1 MRAWERERATMTAA
15 RPKLREEDDQTW
27 NAIQGLEDSEDA
39 QVRMLWYSE
48 VPGSGAPE
56 RLMVAGVQA
65 LENRGM
71 IVDGWESLVDRGIA
85 ALDAGDMPA
94 LHEVTTIMW
103 QAFANARRDE
113 TAAYWQFQN
122 IENWEQCKRALV
134 VPSAASY
141 TGSDED
147 FRSRLHAG
155 WLGQIIGGAL
165 GTAIEGYTA
174 HALKETLGDIRGYL
188 VQPNTYNDD
197 ITYELAF
204 LKAYE
209 RSGSRVTGT
218 EIGNQWVALVPF
230 GWSAELVALRNLRAG
245 LVAPRSGS
253 WNNPYSEWIGAQMRG
268 AVCGMIA
275 PGDPREAARLA
286 WIDGEVSHTG
296 NGILGEV
303 FNAMLVALS
312 FVEHDIRVALQQCVD
327 ALPAESEYASVVRFA
342 LDECTERTDWRE
354 AWGACEER
362 YKTYNWVH
370 AYPNACAEVVALWF
384 GNGSFDET
392 MHIVAMAG
400 QDVDCNAAQ
409 IATALCVAQGPSCL
423 SSDWTDPIGDE
434 LDTYV
439 RGMKKLSI
447 RELANWT
454 ARVAGRSGSR

>member
-39 QVRMLWYSE
+39 QARMLWYSE

-71 IVDGWESLVDRGIA
+71 TVDGWEGLVDQGIA

-103 QAFANARRDE
+103 QAFANPRKE
-113 TAAYWQFQN
+113 ESSPYWKYEQIN
-122 IENWEQCKRALV
+122 NWEQCKRSLK
-134 VPSAASY
+134 PPAASDY
-141 TGSDED
+141 PESDTE
-147 FRSRLHAG
+147 FLKRLHAG
-155 WLGQIIGGAL
+155 WLGQIVGGAL

-174 HALKETLGDIRGYL
+174 AALKETLGDIRGYL

-209 RSGSRVTGT
+209 QSGSRVTGT

-230 GWSAELVALRNLRAG
+230 GWSAEYVALRNLKAG
-245 LVAPRSGS
+245 MVAPRSGS

-268 AVCGMIA
+268 AICGMIT

-303 FNAMLVALS
+303 FNAMLVSLS
-312 FVEHDIRVALQQCVD
+312 FVEHDIRAALQQCVD
-327 ALPAESEYASVVRFA
+327 ALPSESEYASVVRFA
-342 LDECTERTDWRE
+342 LDECSERTSWQD
-354 AWGACEER
+354 AWTACEER

-384 GNGSFDET
+384 GKGDFDET
-392 MHIVAMAG
+392 MHIIAMAG

-423 SSDWTDPIGDE
+423 SSAWTEPIGDN

-447 RELANWT
+447 RELAEWT
-454 ARVAGRSGSR
+454 ARVTRR